1 MTGVFFFIFIALS
14 LGVTY
19 VAARRTRSA
28 EHFYTAGGSVT
39 GLQNGLALAGDYMS
53 AASFLGIAGLVALSG
68 FDGLIYS
75 IGFLVGWPV
84 VMFLIAE
91 PLRNLGRYTFADV
104 VAFRLRQAPVRVAA
118 SIGSLAVVSFYLI
131 AQMVG
136 AGNLIRL
143 LFGFEYEFAVAIVG
157 IVMLA
162 YVLFGGMMATTW
174 VQIIKAVL
182 LLSGAFL
189 LAVMALSQF
198 GFSPL
203 ALFAA
208 ASEQYGA
215 AVLAPGRLV
224 SNPFD
229 AMSLGLALMLGT
241 AGLPHILM
249 RFYTVKDAKTARLSV
264 SYATAFIGFFY
275 LLTFILGFGAMVLVG
290 QPAIRAI
297 DAGGN
302 MAAPLLAKAV
312 GGDAFLGF
320 ISAVAFATILAVVA
334 GLTLAGAATLSHD
347 LWVNVVRHGVSSDR
361 EELRV
366 ARAATVVLGVLAIVL
381 GIVFKGQNVAYM
393 VGLAFAIAASA
404 NFPALVLSMFWRKFT
419 TRAAQMSMLVGTASS
434 LILIYFSPTIQL
446 DVLKNPTAWFPLRN
460 PGPRV
465 DSAVVRRRDCGC
477 AAVARARGRRAI
489 RRGRAAD
496 SRDRPVQPK
505 IEKRYRE
512 GIDADRVVSG
522 ISGSGAL
529 ADRDI
534 SNLIQ
539 TSKAALIVV
548 SLLFAAWPPAHAQ
561 QAASAAAESS
571 LDFEVFKT
579 RVLPILASAR
589 KGNARCV
596 ACHSR
601 GGGNSFLEP
610 LSPGA
615 TVYNDEQ
622 ARRNFE
628 RVQRLVVPG
637 EPLKSLLLINPLA
650 EEAGGSHWH
659 GGGKHWASQDD
670 PEWRTMADWV
680 ATKTTSEL
688 RGGAWTTTSSRRVCS
703 RSSPVRGRAMRVALH
718 ATRVEAATVFSSHSR
733 RVHKRIRTNKAAGIS
748 IASSGS
754 SFRARRRRAC
764 CS

>member
-1 MTGVFFFIFIALS
+1 MNHTEQLKALDDARWRIAIALTVAMMVLYFGFILLVAYAKPLLGRLVVPGLSLGHSPRRAGHHRGVGADLDLRAVGQHALRRGDRRASGANVTGVFFFIFIALS

-28 EHFYTAGGSVT
+28 DHFYTAGGSVT

-91 PLRNLGRYTFADV
+91 PLRNLGKYTFADV

-118 SIGSLAVVSFYLI
+118 AIGSLAVVSFYLI

-143 LFGFEYEFAVAIVG
+143 LFGFEYEFAVVIVG
-157 IVMLA
+157 VVMLA

-189 LAVMALSQF
+189 LAVMALSRF

-203 ALFAA
+203 ALFRA
-208 ASEQYGA
+208 ASDQYGA

-361 EELRV
+361 EATEGGARV
-366 ARAATVVLGVLAIVL
+366 NG
-381 GIVFKGQNVAYM
+381 
-393 VGLAFAIAASA
+393 
-404 NFPALVLSMFWRKFT
+404 PA
-419 TRAAQMSMLVGTASS
+419 
-434 LILIYFSPTIQL
+434 
-446 DVLKNPTAWFPLRN
+446 
-460 PGPRV
+460 
-465 DSAVVRRRDCGC
+465 
-477 AAVARARGRRAI
+477 RRA
-489 RRGRAAD
+489 GDRAGD
-496 SRDRPVQPK
+496 CLQR
-505 IEKRYRE
+505 
-512 GIDADRVVSG
+512 
-522 ISGSGAL
+522 
-529 ADRDI
+529 
-534 SNLIQ
+534 
-539 TSKAALIVV
+539 
-548 SLLFAAWPPAHAQ
+548 
-561 QAASAAAESS
+561 AE
-571 LDFEVFKT
+571 
-579 RVLPILASAR
+579 
-589 KGNARCV
+589 
-596 ACHSR
+596 
-601 GGGNSFLEP
+601 
-610 LSPGA
+610 
-615 TVYNDEQ
+615 
-622 ARRNFE
+622 
-628 RVQRLVVPG
+628 
-637 EPLKSLLLINPLA
+637 
-650 EEAGGSHWH
+650 
-659 GGGKHWASQDD
+659 
-670 PEWRTMADWV
+670 
-680 ATKTTSEL
+680 
-688 RGGAWTTTSSRRVCS
+688 
-703 RSSPVRGRAMRVALH
+703 
-718 ATRVEAATVFSSHSR
+718 R
-733 RVHKRIRTNKAAGIS
+733 RVHGGAGVCDCREREF
-748 IASSGS
+748 SGA
-754 SFRARRRRAC
+754 RAVDVLAQVHDARGADEHARRHGVEPDPDLFLADDSDWTC
-764 CS
+764 